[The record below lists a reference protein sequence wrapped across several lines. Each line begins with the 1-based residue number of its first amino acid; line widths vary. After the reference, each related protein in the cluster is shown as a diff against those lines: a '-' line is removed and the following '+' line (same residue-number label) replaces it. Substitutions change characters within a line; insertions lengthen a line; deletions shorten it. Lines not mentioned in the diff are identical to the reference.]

1 MDGDR
6 KYVPYIR
13 RALIDAPN
21 KPDPPTDGYLR
32 HQGLDTDN
40 LRPMGLNE
48 SLFPPSPK
56 VIQALLDNLH
66 RINRYPDA
74 QCPALSD
81 IISRRTG
88 VDHECIVWGNGSE
101 ELLKGAIDLSL
112 SPGEGLV
119 LPVPTFW
126 GYESTVAAF
135 EADVTEVE
143 NLPDGQTD
151 IDGIIA
157 AVGNRT
163 KIAFVITPNNPTGGM
178 VDQAGLEKLI
188 AGVSENVLLC
198 VDEAYFDF
206 GMHAGGPSVLN
217 VLRQRRGPWITVLT
231 FSKAYAMAGMR
242 IGYALCSD
250 AALANSL
257 RKTTCVFN
265 VPILAQFAAE
275 AALLDTDYLA
285 QMLGWIASGR
295 EQMTA
300 GLRDLGLDPL
310 PSVCNFVSS
319 PVPMNGRAC
328 LKAMLEGG
336 IQINVW
342 GDKGYENYIRITIG
356 TEDDNAACLAVLKQ
370 VLAEHS

>member
-1 MDGDR
+1 M
-6 KYVPYIR
+6 
-13 RALIDAPN
+13 
-21 KPDPPTDGYLR
+21 
-32 HQGLDTDN
+32 
-40 LRPMGLNE
+40 
-48 SLFPPSPK
+48 
-56 VIQALLDNLH
+56 
-66 RINRYPDA
+66 
-74 QCPALSD
+74 
-81 IISRRTG
+81 
-88 VDHECIVWGNGSE
+88 
-101 ELLKGAIDLSL
+101 
-112 SPGEGLV
+112 
-119 LPVPTFW
+119 
-126 GYESTVAAF
+126 VAAF

-157 AVGNRT
+157 AAGNRT

-285 QMLGWIASGR
+285 QMLGWIAAGR

-336 IQINVW
+336 IQINAW

>member
-1 MDGDR
+1 MDGDQ

-21 KPDPPTDGYLR
+21 KADPPTDGYLR

-88 VDHECIVWGNGSE
+88 VDHDCIVWGNGSE

-119 LPVPTFW
+119 LPAPTFW
-126 GYESTVAAF
+126 GYKSMVAAF

-151 IDGIIA
+151 VDGIIA
-157 AVGNRT
+157 AIGNRT

-178 VDQAGLEKLI
+178 VDQPGLK
-188 AGVSENVLLC
+188 N
-198 VDEAYFDF
+198 
-206 GMHAGGPSVLN
+206 
-217 VLRQRRGPWITVLT
+217 
-231 FSKAYAMAGMR
+231 
-242 IGYALCSD
+242 
-250 AALANSL
+250 
-257 RKTTCVFN
+257 
-265 VPILAQFAAE
+265 
-275 AALLDTDYLA
+275 
-285 QMLGWIASGR
+285 
-295 EQMTA
+295 
-300 GLRDLGLDPL
+300 
-310 PSVCNFVSS
+310 
-319 PVPMNGRAC
+319 
-328 LKAMLEGG
+328 
-336 IQINVW
+336 
-342 GDKGYENYIRITIG
+342 
-356 TEDDNAACLAVLKQ
+356 
-370 VLAEHS
+370 